1 MIKLIVLLISLIS
14 SLITTYFIKPVNSL
28 YFILF
33 VFLFLIGYILVQVI
47 LFFLSLTLI
56 CLFTKKEKTV
66 KHYNKTYRKIFVLY
80 TRMLLSLFGIKLH
93 VTGFEK
99 IPTDTTFVLTHNH
112 LSNLDPI
119 ILNVY
124 LRKFPLTFMAKK
136 SISKVPW
143 FGLIVKKIGFL
154 FLERDGSSKD
164 AYVLARGIKM
174 LRNDEC
180 SIGIS
185 PEGTRNFTD
194 EVLLPFKEGSFLLA
208 MKAKK
213 PIVIS
218 VITKV
223 EEVKHNL
230 LFKKHDVDLDFVE
243 ILEYEDFKD
252 LSSEEL
258 SKKVYDIMYNHLI
271 NKRKLN

>member
-14 SLITTYFIKPVNSL
+14 SLITTYLIKPVNSL

-56 CLFTKKEKTV
+56 CLFTKKEKSV